1 MRSGEREY
9 GDMWVGEGGMGDGAL
24 EEVPS
29 ETTYPV
35 LEFKS
40 WVCPHDSFGE
50 GTPKRALMGDV
61 YAIQAEL

>member
-9 GDMWVGEGGMGDGAL
+9 GDMGMGDGAL

-40 WVCPHDSFGE
+40 WVCPHDSFAE
-50 GTPKRALMGDV
+50 GTPKRALTGDV
-61 YAIQAEL
+61 YAIQAELR